1 LTEKIPDKPFLL
13 YVGLRGGY
21 KNFNRFLQ
29 AVASS
34 TTLKSSFTV
43 TAFGGGAF
51 NAAEQSLIQTLGFQL
66 NQIRQVSGDDA
77 LLAQHYSQ
85 ASALVYPSTYEG
97 FGLPP
102 LEAMSLGC
110 PVISSHASVM
120 PEICGNAAE
129 YFEPL
134 DIESIRQAIEAVLSS
149 IKRRD
154 ELIAKGLAQ
163 AAHYSWPICAE
174 RHLSVYQRLF
184 NTSVFTQ

>member
-1 LTEKIPDKPFLL
+1 MGLTLNRKADRFCGCYPSFH
-13 YVGLRGGY
+13 LRLEAEY
-21 KNFNRFLQ
+21 IESRMIF
-29 AVASS
+29 
-34 TTLKSSFTV
+34 
-43 TAFGGGAF
+43 
-51 NAAEQSLIQTLGFQL
+51 AAESGIKSFPLIQTLSFQVD
-66 NQIRQVSGDDA
+66 QIRQVSGDDA
-77 LLAQHYSQ
+77 LLAQHYCQ

-149 IKRRD
+149 AKRRE

-174 RHLSVYQRLF
+174 RHLSIYQRL
-184 NTSVFTQ
+184 VDPAVITQ